1 MIGNDTT
8 DMMLF
13 VRTSQHD
20 IVTWDRRRIVDAL
33 IRETNIDITIAES
46 ISKEVEKEIITSGME
61 LLTAP
66 LIRELVNAKL
76 IERGLGSV
84 TTLHA
89 RLGFPVYDVEQIILN
104 QNKENANIP
113 HSPEGTN
120 LTLAEGV
127 KKEFAVRKVFSGD
140 VAYAHMIGDIH
151 IHNLGYIDRP
161 YCSCQSLEY
170 IKKFGLN
177 LPNALAVAAPA
188 RHAEV
193 LLSHMVR
200 FAAALQGNFAGAI
213 GWDALNVFF
222 APYLVEMSDHDILQ
236 LAQRFVYEYAQQA
249 VGRGGQTIF
258 TDIHLY
264 WEVPRHLA
272 EVPAIGPGGEY
283 TGQVYRAYAGE
294 AQRFVRALL
303 DVYRRGDNRGLPFV
317 FPRPIIHLADTFF
330 ESPENREFLLTAAA
344 VAADKGN
351 PHFIFERGE
360 TARLSECCY
369 MNFAEHP
376 QFVEEYKQPWKLR
389 SVGVQNVS
397 INLPRIAYKA
407 EGDDKAL
414 FSLLGESVKRAVQAH
429 IEKKQFIERLM
440 SYGEDGPLSLMVVNN
455 DGKPFYAIDHE
466 VFLVGMVGLNELVAA
481 HHGTELHQSVS
492 AWQYGLDVVASMR
505 TMVEEESR
513 KHQIR
518 CVLQQTPAESTPYR
532 FARLDLKHYSPMAGR
547 FVKGN
552 LARGEVYYTNSTH
565 FNSSAPVEPMERV
578 RLEGAFHQF
587 IEGEIMTL
595 MWLGESHPAPEFLAD
610 FVEKVFR
617 ETKNQHVVFSPDF
630 SFCRS
635 CGRVTRGLPAQCS
648 RCGESVEGVARI
660 TGYYSTVSRWNRGKL
675 AELANR
681 RRWNDP
687 SAVQTQ

>member
-8 DMMLF
+8 DMTLF

-33 IRETNIDITIAES
+33 IRETSIDIAIAES

-127 KKEFAVRKVFSGD
+127 KKEYAVRKVFSSD

-177 LPNALAVAAPA
+177 LPNSLAVAAPA

-213 GWDALNVFF
+213 GWDALNIFF
-222 APYLVEMSDHDILQ
+222 APYLTEMNDHEVLQ
-236 LAQRFVYEYAQQA
+236 LAQRFVYEFAQQA

-272 EVPAIGPGGEY
+272 DVPAIGPGGEY
-283 TGQVYRAYAGE
+283 TGQVYRVYAGE
-294 AQRFVRALL
+294 AQRFVRALC

-317 FPRPIIHLADTFF
+317 FPHPIIHLTDAFF
-330 ESPENREFLLTAAA
+330 ESPGHREFLLQVAA
-344 VAADKGN
+344 VAADMGN

-360 TARLSECCY
+360 TARLSECGY
-369 MNFAEHP
+369 LNFADHP
-376 QFVEEYKQPWKLR
+376 HLYDEYKEPWKMR
-389 SVGVQNVS
+389 SVCVQNVS

-407 EGDDKAL
+407 GGDDKVL

-440 SYGEDGPLSLMVVNN
+440 SFGEDGPLSLLVMDN
-455 DGKPFYAIDHE
+455 DGKPFYASDHE
-466 VFLVGMVGLNELVAA
+466 IFLVGMVGLNELVAA
-481 HHGTELHQSVS
+481 HHGTELHQSAS
-492 AWQYGLDVVASMR
+492 AWQYGLDVVASMKN
-505 TMVEEESR
+505 MVGEESR
-513 KHQIR
+513 KHHIK

-532 FARLDLKHYSPMAGR
+532 FARLDLKHCSPMAGR

-552 LARGEVYYTNSTH
+552 LARGGVYYTNSTH

-578 RLEGAFHQF
+578 RLEGAFHQL

-595 MWLGESHPAPEFLAD
+595 MWLGESHPEPNSLAD
-610 FVEKVFR
+610 FIEEVFR
-617 ETKNQHVVFSPDF
+617 ETENQHVVFSPDF

-635 CGRVTRGLPAQCS
+635 CGFVTRGLPVQCP
-648 RCGESVEGVARI
+648 RCGSSVEGVARI

-681 RRWNDP
+681 RRWNDL
-687 SAVQTQ
+687 SSVSTQ